1 MVFMID
7 EFNHDANI
15 KYYNNN
21 DLVLH
26 FKSLGWNILIYGIDN
41 QWWWIGMKWPLE
53 QQHIDFLYCIILNYK
68 NSSHSCYSQWHTKL
82 GVSKWCW
89 QCWQFCDYLLLG
101 EASYLFCK
109 FEFVR
114 LSCHVWFLLCD
125 GLGIGSTVIF
135 GWNKGLSL

>member
-41 QWWWIGMKWPLE
+41 QWW
-53 QQHIDFLYCIILNYK
+53 
-68 NSSHSCYSQWHTKL
+68 
-82 GVSKWCW
+82 
-89 QCWQFCDYLLLG
+89 
-101 EASYLFCK
+101 
-109 FEFVR
+109 
-114 LSCHVWFLLCD
+114 
-125 GLGIGSTVIF
+125 
-135 GWNKGLSL
+135 